1 LEITQVMTDGAGDTT
16 FEFSHPISD
25 NPADDLTATYRWSK
39 DLASFHGSGES
50 DSDGTV
56 VTFAADSPTDG
67 EVPVTATLSGTATD
81 RIFVSVEVTQ
91 E

>member
-25 NPADDLTATYRWSK
+25 NPADDLTATYLWSK
-39 DLASFHGSGES
+39 DLASFHDDGES
-50 DSDGTV
+50 DGVCTVSFSVGTRADGK
-56 VTFAADSPTDG
+56 
-67 EVPVTATLSGTATD
+67 
-81 RIFVSVEVTQ
+81 VSVSATITGEQPDRLFITVEV